1 MDVSKRK
8 SQAHGFLVA
17 SALSLS
23 LLMNLRCTINDVNVS
38 PYPVVTIVSPT
49 STTRILDTATIQV
62 QASDD
67 KGVTRVE
74 IYIDGKIPK
83 GGRIL
88 YVPYKY
94 YWDTSSLSD
103 SSVHQI
109 YAKAYDTDSNSTTSP
124 VVTVTLYKFQPTNLS
139 GHLIGD
145 TLIFLSWQDNCSRE
159 TGYDVIERVGDSLI
173 TLAARLAPN
182 TTSVEI
188 PGVYSSTQN
197 YTFYVC
203 AVVDSLKSNLSNALT
218 VSPVVTAPS
227 EVTVST
233 LNDTLVVLSWQ
244 NRLHSIAEYIE
255 VDEAQNNG
263 SFSLIKNVPATLDS
277 TALVGSYTIGT
288 SYNFRLRGW
297 TRHNNYSLYSNIVE
311 TYVTFPAPSSL
322 TGTAGNQFALK
333 LQWHDNSSFEKGF
346 SIERKTSTTN
356 FAEIA
361 RVGSN
366 VTTFVNS
373 GLDTTVSYMYRVR
386 AFTDINASEY
396 SNWASLSYTLN
407 YFEEQ
412 SIQADDRTIGGV
424 AFVGNSDD
432 VISGGSGN
440 TAKMWDAT
448 NGSLVRTFTGNSAP
462 VTSLA
467 VNSQGSVL
475 VTGCA
480 DGKISIWDIPSASI
494 TQTISA
500 FPVSITSVSLS
511 PDGQYV
517 ASSSIDSST
526 IKVWK
531 VSDGSLL
538 WSVPGHTS
546 LINAILYSPDGA
558 DVFSGSDDQHVKTW
572 NALNGS
578 LVHDAFEQWDYFK
591 SLAVSST
598 ANMIAAGSISQSN
611 PLSVWQLTTGNPL
624 TSFTPNGSIPGA
636 DALAFTTDGTLLACG
651 YDDYFVRVWNVT
663 NRSLVTQLPGHH
675 AAIHAVAFN
684 SGATLLASGSSD
696 GVLKIW
702 RWKKLW
708 R

>member
-1 MDVSKRK
+1 
-8 SQAHGFLVA
+8 
-17 SALSLS
+17 
-23 LLMNLRCTINDVNVS
+23 
-38 PYPVVTIVSPT
+38 
-49 STTRILDTATIQV
+49 
-62 QASDD
+62 
-67 KGVTRVE
+67 
-74 IYIDGKIPK
+74 
-83 GGRIL
+83 
-88 YVPYKY
+88 
-94 YWDTSSLSD
+94 
-103 SSVHQI
+103 
-109 YAKAYDTDSNSTTSP
+109 
-124 VVTVTLYKFQPTNLS
+124 
-139 GHLIGD
+139 
-145 TLIFLSWQDNCSRE
+145 
-159 TGYDVIERVGDSLI
+159 
-173 TLAARLAPN
+173 
-182 TTSVEI
+182 
-188 PGVYSSTQN
+188 
-197 YTFYVC
+197 
-203 AVVDSLKSNLSNALT
+203 
-218 VSPVVTAPS
+218 
-227 EVTVST
+227 
-233 LNDTLVVLSWQ
+233 
-244 NRLHSIAEYIE
+244 
-255 VDEAQNNG
+255 
-263 SFSLIKNVPATLDS
+263 
-277 TALVGSYTIGT
+277 
-288 SYNFRLRGW
+288 
-297 TRHNNYSLYSNIVE
+297 
-311 TYVTFPAPSSL
+311 
-322 TGTAGNQFALK
+322 
-333 LQWHDNSSFEKGF
+333 
-346 SIERKTSTTN
+346 
-356 FAEIA
+356 
-361 RVGSN
+361 
-366 VTTFVNS
+366 
-373 GLDTTVSYMYRVR
+373 MYRVR

-448 NGSLVRTFTGNSAP
+448 NGSLVRTFTGNLAP
-462 VTSLA
+462 VTCLA

-475 VTGCA
+475 LTGCA

-651 YDDYFVRVWNVT
+651 YDDYFVRVWNAT